1 MDTPRTIGKYE
12 VLERIGTSGIGGVYT
27 GRDPVTKGL
36 VTIEVCTSED
46 DTLRRRFLREAE
58 IAGSL
63 HHRNIVTVFELGQDS
78 AAAFRVQEHLG
89 GENLAARIQRR
100 EPVREDI
107 RMGYLLQI
115 ARALEYAHR
124 KGILHRDL
132 RPSNV
137 RVLENDRVKILGFG
151 TAKLSGAETQLARD
165 GRVPGAAGYLSPEQ
179 IRGEPVDARSD
190 VFTFGVLAY
199 ELLTYVHPFPGTTA
213 SELLGRVV
221 EGEPEPIRSLW
232 PGCPP
237 EIGAAVMRCLERDPD
252 RRYAS
257 LAEVA
262 EALASVLAGQRR
274 AEGAAAGPPAA
285 EVPPPGEDDGEA
297 TREVEPVV
305 LLPRPSG
312 PSRRRLPEGAG
323 RLAVA
328 AGVIL
333 AIALLAL
340 AAVWLGVRR
349 GSGRVAGP
357 AAVAETG
364 AAAPPGPGAAE
375 GLLVMD
381 AVPWG
386 EVVRVTDGAGG
397 SIALPD
403 ESSTPLVLPVPPGLY
418 TVEISSPVSLESRT
432 CRAEVAAAGSA
443 RCATE
448 FYRLEAL
455 EYFQEAGWWR

>member
-1 MDTPRTIGKYE
+1 
-12 VLERIGTSGIGGVYT
+12 
-27 GRDPVTKGL
+27 
-36 VTIEVCTSED
+36 
-46 DTLRRRFLREAE
+46 
-58 IAGSL
+58 
-63 HHRNIVTVFELGQDS
+63 
-78 AAAFRVQEHLG
+78 
-89 GENLAARIQRR
+89 
-100 EPVREDI
+100 
-107 RMGYLLQI
+107 MGYLLQI

-137 RVLENDRVKILGFG
+137 RVLEDDRVKILGFG
-151 TAKLSGAETQLARD
+151 TAKLSGAETQLARA

-190 VFTFGVLAY
+190 VFSFGVLAY
-199 ELLTYVHPFPGTTA
+199 ELLTYVHPLPGTTA
-213 SELLGRVV
+213 SELLGRLV

-237 EIGAAVMRCLERDPD
+237 EIGAAVMRCLEKDPD
-252 RRYAS
+252 RRYPS
-257 LAEVA
+257 FAEVA
-262 EALASVLAGQRR
+262 ETLASVLAGLRR
-274 AEGAAAGPPAA
+274 AEGAAPEPPAVGA
-285 EVPPPGEDDGEA
+285 SPPAEDDGEA

-328 AGVIL
+328 AGVLL
-333 AIALLAL
+333 AVALLAL

-349 GSGRVAGP
+349 GSERAAGP
-357 AAVAETG
+357 TAVADT
-364 AAAPPGPGAAE
+364 AAAPLGDGAAE

-397 SIALPD
+397 SIPLPD
-403 ESSTPLVLPVPPGLY
+403 ESSTPLVLPVPPGVY